1 MSFGQ
6 TPVRPGYRAM
16 TFLLAALSMIGPF
29 SIDTYLPSFPEIA
42 ADLHATP
49 LQVQQSLTF
58 YLAPFAIMMLWH
70 GALSDALGRRPVILG
85 GLLIYTLASLGCVF
99 VSSIEQL
106 WLLRMLQ
113 GISAG
118 VGLTIGRAVI
128 RDLYDG
134 ADAQRLMGHVG
145 MVFALAPAIA
155 PVVGG
160 LLQATFGWR
169 SVFVLLFGLA
179 TLLLLACWRWLPE
192 TLPPAKRQS
201 LQARELLHAY
211 RAVLSDP
218 PFLTASAAIALA
230 FAGIFIYI
238 LSAPVVVIQHLGL
251 GPEQFGYLFIP
262 TTAGMMAGS
271 ALAAR
276 WASNDPAGSLRRGF
290 ALMAAAALLNL
301 ALRLIDVPAL
311 PWAIV
316 PLPLY
321 TIGMGVVMPGLTLLA
336 LDRFPAR
343 RGLASSCQGFI
354 HTGGNTL
361 SAGLLVPLLWDSLN
375 TMAIGMGALL
385 LGAFAAALAYRTLAR
400 SSLLKRPDFR

>member
-1 MSFGQ
+1 MSWGQ
-6 TPVRPGYRAM
+6 APRQPGYRAM
-16 TFLLAALSMIGPF
+16 TLLLAALSMIGPF
-29 SIDTYLPSFPEIA
+29 TIDTYLPSFPEIA
-42 ADLHATP
+42 RDLHATP

-58 YLAPFAIMMLWH
+58 YLGPFAIMMLWH
-70 GALSDALGRRPVILG
+70 GALSDALGRRPVILA
-85 GLLIYTLASLGCVF
+85 GLAVYTLASLGCVF
-99 VSSIEQL
+99 VGSIEQL
-106 WLLRMLQ
+106 WLLRILQ

-145 MVFALAPAIA
+145 MVFALAPALA

-160 LLQATFGWR
+160 LLQAAFGWR
-169 SVFVLLFGLA
+169 SIFVLLFGLA
-179 TLLLLACWRWLPE
+179 VLLLLACWRWLPE
-192 TLPPAKRQS
+192 TLPPARRQS
-201 LQARELLHAY
+201 LHAGELLQAY
-211 RAVLSDP
+211 RQVLSDP
-218 PFLTASAAIALA
+218 PFLAASASIALA

-238 LSAPVVVIQHLGL
+238 LSAPVVVIQHLRL

-262 TTAGMMAGS
+262 VTAGMMAGS

-276 WASNDPAGSLRRGF
+276 WASHNPARSLRRGF

-301 ALRLIDVPAL
+301 ALRVVDAPAL

-343 RGLASSCQGFI
+343 RGLGSSCQGFI

-361 SAGLLVPLLWDSLN
+361 SAGLLVPLLWGSLN
-375 TMAIGMGALL
+375 TMALGMGALL
-385 LGAFAAALAYRTLAR
+385 FGAFAAALAYRTLAR
-400 SSLLKRPDFR
+400 RRLLPRPGLD